1 MPHFDRY
8 MYASGEHV
16 QKWGAIM
23 GQMSGP
29 KIGIVARGSNS
40 FSNDKNRSCN
50 LKTLIAQLPQHAS
63 YVVLQKELSADERF
77 FIEKNQN
84 VTAPGM
90 ALETF
95 SDTAAICTLLDQVI
109 SVDTGVAH
117 LAAALGKCTKILLAQ
132 RSDWRWGYQT
142 EKSVWYPSV
151 VLAKNLDAENL
162 SVSKL
167 IEN

>member
-1 MPHFDRY
+1 
-8 MYASGEHV
+8 
-16 QKWGAIM
+16 M
-23 GQMSGP
+23 GQMSEP
-29 KIGIVARGSNS
+29 KIGIVARGSNG
-40 FSNDKNRSCN
+40 FSNNKNRSCD
-50 LKTLIAQLPQHAS
+50 LKALVDQLPQHAS

-77 FIEKNQN
+77 FIDKNHN

-109 SVDTGVAH
+109 SVDTAVAH

-142 EKSVWYPSV
+142 EKSVWYPSA
-151 VLAKNLDAENL
+151 VLTKILDEENF
-162 SVSKL
+162 SISEL
-167 IEN
+167 IENKTLN

>member
-1 MPHFDRY
+1 MD
-8 MYASGEHV
+8 
-16 QKWGAIM
+16 
-23 GQMSGP
+23 QMSGP
-29 KIGIVARGSNS
+29 KIGIVARGSDS
-40 FSNDKNRSCN
+40 FSNDKNRSCD
-50 LKTLIAQLPQHAS
+50 LKALVDRLPQHAS
-63 YVVLQKELSADERF
+63 YVVLQKELSADECF
-77 FIEKNQN
+77 FIEKNHH

-95 SDTAAICTLLDQVI
+95 SDTAAICTLVDQVI

-142 EKSVWYPSV
+142 EKSVWYPSA
-151 VLAKNLDAENL
+151 VLTKILDDENF
-162 SVSKL
+162 SISEL